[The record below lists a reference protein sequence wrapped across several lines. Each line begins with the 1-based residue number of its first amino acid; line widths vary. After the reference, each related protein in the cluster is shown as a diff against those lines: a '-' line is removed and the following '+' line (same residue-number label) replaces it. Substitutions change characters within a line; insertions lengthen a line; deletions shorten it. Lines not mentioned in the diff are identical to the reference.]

1 MVRKILLGTKKAKW
15 DNVVARIDS
24 IQNEQQIMFRE
35 QEQRQQRLEQSKS
48 QPATHRTVHGALINN
63 SSLSDIRAG

>member
-1 MVRKILLGTKKAKW
+1 MFLRIFTDQNIKGTKKAKW

-48 QPATHRTVHGALINN
+48 VV
-63 SSLSDIRAG
+63 

>member
-1 MVRKILLGTKKAKW
+1 MTMDDQLIEGTKKAKW

-35 QEQRQQRLEQSKS
+35 QEQRQQRLEQSK
-48 QPATHRTVHGALINN
+48 L
-63 SSLSDIRAG
+63 SSS